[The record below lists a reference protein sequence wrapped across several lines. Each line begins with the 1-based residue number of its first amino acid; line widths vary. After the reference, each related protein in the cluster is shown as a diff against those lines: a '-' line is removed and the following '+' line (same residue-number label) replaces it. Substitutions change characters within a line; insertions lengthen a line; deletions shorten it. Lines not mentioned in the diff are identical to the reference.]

1 MPLPFGRG
9 EEEGETPFLTT
20 LPPKKTLQRHPS
32 SITTLPHHHSPT
44 PPPPPPATKKPL
56 QGHPWKS
63 SPYRVFFPFLLRIVR
78 FPTTCRE
85 NVLVPLVPR
94 TKNNFTRVRL
104 CERKK
109 DGLHHRENI
118 ICLNIQQKESFK
130 KYHLLLGFIATYC
143 VIVK

>member
-44 PPPPPPATKKPL
+44 PPPHPPQQKNRSKDIPENPVLTVYFSHFFSGSYGSQRLAGKMCLFLSYHERRTTLPA
-56 QGHPWKS
+56 WD
-63 SPYRVFFPFLLRIVR
+63 YA
-78 FPTTCRE
+78 RE
-85 NVLVPLVPR
+85 KR
-94 TKNNFTRVRL
+94 TVCIT
-104 CERKK
+104 ERT
-109 DGLHHRENI
+109 

-130 KYHLLLGFIATYC
+130 KDHLLLGFIATYC